1 MRLESRGDARMM
13 AVAISAATPVV
24 MTSPEFLTNA
34 AAHPR
39 HRRRVQAALAFT
51 LALFGTTAGAQTG
64 ASPLLKSAAEVRQLP
79 PMEALGKTPRRVR
92 LSGVVLAVNASRSTL
107 YLHDGTGGIGVL
119 LKPQTDCPAPGKA
132 VVIEGRAVLHRI
144 AGFSHTRV
152 QAETITVEGQRP
164 LPEPARIDIPTL
176 NSFANHDQWVSV
188 EGHVMT
194 WRHAGSTL
202 SIKVVDDRDMS
213 TAHVHLENA
222 AQIPPLLIGARLR
235 LTGVNT
241 GDHTAANALAVP
253 DLAQVEA
260 LTPGHAGVFDAPQVS
275 FRDVT
280 SRKLEAG
287 KRFRVQGEVAALSG
301 RSHLYLKSSDGAL
314 TCQLDQRTN
323 DPRPGVLHG
332 DAGPLPEVAPGDQ
345 VEVVGSA
352 IGTEAGLRWSQVRV
366 TGKGTVPRP
375 EATNIRTLQSF
386 ADMDHWVTLEGVVHA
401 WTSSEAQT
409 LLACSDATGS
419 INVLVRECPPQAL
432 PKDLFGARLRLT
444 GMSQLLARGTGAAP
458 LEVPDLSFLEILKPG
473 SADPFEAPDTSL
485 ANLRDQRV
493 PVIERVRT
501 RGIITGLNGRSVYL
515 RDEGSAA
522 ARVLLQPPWPRLE
535 GNPEGMIFADAGPPP
550 SLAPGDEVEVV
561 GTPLRH
567 AGDAEASLHD
577 LVHASVRVLG
587 RHVPP
592 EPVDAPL
599 PDIARGL
606 HDADRVRTR
615 GRLIRLQ
622 TTPLATGEW
631 RFELQLEADGAQLS
645 VICPTRNTAAFA
657 TLKLDDEVIVQGLV
671 NRAAGSEP
679 RNLWLPAAEEAR
691 SMGLA
696 PAVRRR
702 QLLVLAGGAA
712 IALGV
717 LGAWVLLLL
726 RNQRLQRAAARELKA
741 AAEAAHASE
750 QRWQLL
756 FEQSPLSVQIFAPD
770 GRTKRFNN
778 AWRRLFRLSDA
789 EGLAFNVLEAPDLV
803 ASGAVEHIRKAFAG
817 EVVEVPPVPFSVPS
831 DPPEV
836 RWIGGLL
843 YPLKNDTGEI
853 LEVVVIHHDI
863 TETRRAEEAMRAL
876 NQTLEQRV
884 ADRTQELHAAQADLA
899 RALAQERE
907 LGELKS
913 RFVNLVSHE
922 FRTPLGIIMSAI
934 ELMRHYG
941 DRLPGEQ
948 QEELQR
954 DIFDATRHMAGLMEQ
969 VLVLGRVEAGKLG
982 CKAVRCDL
990 HALAG
995 KLIVECLS
1003 AGGHKCPIGWQ
1014 PQGDLSGARADAALL
1029 RHIFGNLLGNAV
1041 KYSPAGR
1048 EVQFRAR
1055 REGSEV
1061 VFEVTDSG
1069 IGIPAADR
1077 EHLFEAFHRC
1087 SNVGDIPGSGLGLVI
1102 VKRCVDL
1109 HGGTLEL
1116 DSEPGRGTT
1125 FTVRLPLFADGST

>member
-1 MRLESRGDARMM
+1 MKAVTQALSWRRFQAGL
-13 AVAISAATPVV
+13 AVA
-24 MTSPEFLTNA
+24 
-34 AAHPR
+34 
-39 HRRRVQAALAFT
+39 
-51 LALFGTTAGAQTG
+51 LALLGTTAGAQT
-64 ASPLLKSAAEVRQLP
+64 AAPPMIESAAEVRQLP

-119 LKPQTDCPAPGKA
+119 LKSPTDCPAPGEV

-152 QAETITVEGQRP
+152 QAETITVEGQGP
-164 LPEPARIDIPTL
+164 LPEPTRIDIPTL
-176 NSFANHDQWVSV
+176 NSFANHDQWIRV
-188 EGHVMT
+188 EGHVMA

-202 SIKVVDDRDMS
+202 SIKLVDDRDMS
-213 TAHVHLENA
+213 TAQVHLEDA
-222 AQIPPLLIGARLR
+222 AQIPPHLIGARVR

-241 GDHTAANALAVP
+241 GDHTALNALAVP
-253 DLAQVEA
+253 DLAHVEV
-260 LTPGHAGVFDAPQVS
+260 LTPGHAGVFDAPRVS
-275 FRDVT
+275 FKDVT
-280 SRKLEAG
+280 SRRLEAG
-287 KRFRVQGEVAALSG
+287 RRFRVQGEVAALSG
-301 RSHLYLKSSDGAL
+301 RSHLYLTGSDGAL
-314 TCQLDQRTN
+314 TCQLDQRVS
-323 DPRPGVLHG
+323 DARPGLLHG
-332 DAGPLPEVAPGDQ
+332 DAGLLPELAPGDQ

-386 ADMDHWVTLEGVVHA
+386 ADVNHWVTLEGVVHA
-401 WTSSEAQT
+401 WASSKTQT

-419 INVLVRECPPQAL
+419 VSVLVRECPPEAL
-432 PKDLFGARLRLT
+432 PKDLFGARVRLT
-444 GMSQLLARGTGAAP
+444 GMSQLPGRGSGVAP
-458 LEVPDLSFLEILKPG
+458 LEVPGLAFVVILQPG
-473 SADPFEAPDTSL
+473 STDLFEAPDISL
-485 ANLRDQRV
+485 ASLRDPRV
-493 PVIERVRT
+493 PLVERVRT
-501 RGIITGLNGRSVYL
+501 RGVITGLNGRSVYL
-515 RDEGSAA
+515 RDADSAA
-522 ARVLLQPPWPRLE
+522 ACVLLPPPWPRLE
-535 GNPEGMIFADAGPPP
+535 GNPEDMTFADAGPPP
-550 SLAPGDEVEVV
+550 LKAGDEVEVV
-561 GTPLRH
+561 GTPLCH
-567 AGDAEASLHD
+567 AGDEEAALHD
-577 LVHASVRVLG
+577 LLHASVRVVG
-587 RHVPP
+587 QHRPP
-592 EPVDAPL
+592 EPTDAAL
-599 PDIARGL
+599 PDLVRGL

-622 TTPLATGEW
+622 PTPLASGEW
-631 RFELQLEADGAQLS
+631 QFELLLEANGAQLP
-645 VICPTRNTAAFA
+645 VICLTRKASALA
-657 TLKLDDEVIVQGLV
+657 TFKVDDEVVVQGLV
-671 NRAAGSEP
+671 NRATGSEP
-679 RNLWLPAAEEAR
+679 RHLWLPAAEDAR

-696 PAVRRR
+696 PAVRTR
-702 QLLVLAGGAA
+702 QLLVLGGGAA
-712 IALGV
+712 LALGV

-817 EVVEVPPVPFSVPS
+817 EVVEVPPVPFSIPGN
-831 DPPEV
+831 PPEV

-843 YPLKNDTGEI
+843 YPLKNEAGEI

-884 ADRTQELHAAQADLA
+884 TDRTRELHAAQADLA

-913 RFVNLVSHE
+913 RFVNMVSHE

-948 QEELQR
+948 REELQH

-982 CKAVRCDL
+982 CKAIRCDL
-990 HALAG
+990 QALAC
-995 KLIVECLS
+995 KLIDECQS
-1003 AGGHKCPIGWQ
+1003 ASGHKCPIEWQ

-1048 EVQFRAR
+1048 AVQFRAR
-1055 REGSEV
+1055 REEAEV
-1061 VFEVTDSG
+1061 VFEVADSG

-1125 FTVRLPLFADGST
+1125 FTVRLPLFADGDT

>member
-1 MRLESRGDARMM
+1 MKTVAQAPGWRWFQAGLAVALTLLGGQAVAQTSAPPLLES
-13 AVAISAATPVV
+13 
-24 MTSPEFLTNA
+24 A
-34 AAHPR
+34 AA
-39 HRRRVQAALAFT
+39 VL
-51 LALFGTTAGAQTG
+51 
-64 ASPLLKSAAEVRQLP
+64 QLP
-79 PMEALGKTPRRVR
+79 PLEALGRAPRRVR
-92 LSGVVLAVNASRSTL
+92 LRGVVLAVNASRSTV

-119 LKPQTDCPAPGKA
+119 LKPPTDCPAPGEA

-152 QAETITVEGQRP
+152 QAETIRVEGQGP

-176 NSFANHDQWVSV
+176 NRFANHDQWIRV
-188 EGHVMT
+188 EGHVMA

-202 SIKVVDDRDMS
+202 SIQLVDAHDMS
-213 TAHVHLENA
+213 TAQVHLANA
-222 AQIPPLLIGARLR
+222 AQIPPHLIGARVR
-235 LTGVNT
+235 LTGINT
-241 GDHTAANALAVP
+241 GDHTAANALTVP
-253 DLAQVEA
+253 DLAHVEV
-260 LTPGHAGVFDAPQVS
+260 LSPGHASVFDAPLVS
-275 FRDVT
+275 FRDIAH
-280 SRKLEAG
+280 RKVEAG

-301 RSHLYLKSSDGAL
+301 RSHLYLKGSDGAL
-314 TCQLDQRTN
+314 TCQLDQRASA
-323 DPRPGVLHG
+323 PRPGVLHG
-332 DAGPLPEVAPGDQ
+332 DAGPLPVIAPGDQ

-352 IGTEAGLRWSQVRV
+352 IGTEGGLRWSQVRV
-366 TGKGTVPRP
+366 TGKGAVPRP
-375 EATNIRTLQSF
+375 EATDIHTLQNF
-386 ADMDHWVTLEGVVHA
+386 TDADHWVTLEGVIHA
-401 WTSSEAQT
+401 WTSGKTQT
-409 LLACSDATGS
+409 RLACSDATGS
-419 INVLVRECPPQAL
+419 IRVLVRDCPPEAL
-432 PKDLFGARLRLT
+432 PKDLFGARVRLT
-444 GMSQLLARGTGAAP
+444 GMSQLLAHGSGTAP
-458 LEVPDLSFLEILKPG
+458 LEVPGLALVEILKPG

-485 ANLRDQRV
+485 ANIRDQRV
-493 PVIERVRT
+493 PVVERVRT

-515 RDEGSAA
+515 RDEDSAA
-522 ARVLLQPPWPRLE
+522 ARVLLQPPWPR
-535 GNPEGMIFADAGPPP
+535 PEGDTQGMTFADAGPPP
-550 SLAPGDEVEVV
+550 PLKAGDEVVVV

-577 LVHASVRVLG
+577 LVHACVRVVG
-587 RHVPP
+587 QHRPP
-592 EPVDAPL
+592 EPVDASL
-599 PDIARGL
+599 PDIVRGL
-606 HDADRVRTR
+606 HDADLVRTR
-615 GRLIRLQ
+615 GRLIQLQ
-622 TTPLATGEW
+622 PTPLATGEW
-631 RFELQLEADGAQLS
+631 QFELLLEAGGANLP
-645 VICPTRNTAAFA
+645 VTCLTRSLLAFA
-657 TLKLDDEVIVQGLV
+657 ALKVDDEVVVQGLV
-671 NRAAGSEP
+671 NRAGEGAP
-679 RNLWLPAAEEAR
+679 RSLWLPAAAEAR

-696 PAVRRR
+696 PAVRKR
-702 QLLVLAGGAA
+702 QLLVLGGGAA
-712 IALGV
+712 LALGV

-726 RNQRLQRAAARELKA
+726 RNQRLQRAAARELRA

-817 EVVEVPPVPFSVPS
+817 AVVEVPPVPFSVAG

-843 YPLKNDTGEI
+843 YPLKNEAGEI

-884 ADRTQELHAAQADLA
+884 ADRTKELHEAQADLA
-899 RALAQERE
+899 RALVQERE

-913 RFVNLVSHE
+913 RFVNMVSHE

-954 DIFDATRHMAGLMEQ
+954 DIYDATRHMAGLMEQ

-982 CKAVRCDL
+982 CKTVPCDL
-990 HALAG
+990 NGLAG
-995 KLIVECLS
+995 KLIVECLA
-1003 AGGHKCPIGWQ
+1003 AGGHKCPIEWQ

-1029 RHIFGNLLGNAV
+1029 RHIFGNLLANAV

-1048 EVQFRAR
+1048 AVQFRAR
-1055 REGSEV
+1055 REGVEA
-1061 VFEVTDSG
+1061 VFEVADSG

-1087 SNVGDIPGSGLGLVI
+1087 SNVGEIPGSGLGLVI

-1109 HGGTLEL
+1109 HGGTLDL

-1125 FTVRLPLFADGST
+1125 FTVRLPLFAGGSA